1 MAVAPAEQ
9 TYTAFTG
16 ELIKTLTDGVPDG
29 AELLDMPPIYRHL
42 RRSMRA
48 LGLPEPQGL
57 TAGDAGDLDLVRNIA
72 YVSTG
77 PAPDAS
83 GEIPGRAQ
91 PVDSVNGDTAARP
104 EEEVSG
110 RPMWP
115 RRVIYFS
122 VGLSPP

>member
-1 MAVAPAEQ
+1 MGGAGVNRRSLANASGTFVRAAATANRMAVAPAEQ

-57 TAGDAGDLDLVRNIA
+57 TAG
-72 YVSTG
+72 
-77 PAPDAS
+77 
-83 GEIPGRAQ
+83 
-91 PVDSVNGDTAARP
+91 
-104 EEEVSG
+104 
-110 RPMWP
+110 
-115 RRVIYFS
+115 
-122 VGLSPP
+122 